1 MSGVDLT
8 GLFILLLFVGLLV
21 FFMTIDRRRPATF
34 RPIRGYEA
42 LKGAIGG
49 RGASPFVAWNRVGHR
64 DRLRACVGWAG
75 DPDKHCRED
84 DDE

>member
-21 FFMTIDRRRPATF
+21 FFMTIDQRRPATF

-42 LKGAIGG
+42 LKGAIE
-49 RGASPFVAWNRVGHR
+49 
-64 DRLRACVGWAG
+64 RAVEA
-75 DPDKHCRED
+75 
-84 DDE
+84 